1 MPLAES
7 QHAPKGAAYFA
18 SVGSE
23 ATRRR
28 RLHTATAF
36 GCVSIAV
43 GLCRQPTLLR
53 GGGRPI
59 DASASHAIAE
69 LVCLVCGLDQT
80 GDGVAADEFE
90 AVRWYMEAAEAG
102 EPSAQLALAR
112 CLANGTGVPQDE
124 KQVTRGCGPSCGAA
138 LLALV

>member
-1 MPLAES
+1 MRPRERLILRRFAARPRE
-7 QHAPKGAAYFA
+7 GA
-18 SVGSE
+18 GCI
-23 ATRRR
+23 R
-28 RLHTATAF
+28 RLPSGAF
-36 GCVSIAV
+36 PSRSVSADGPCFCAV
-43 GLCRQPTLLR
+43 AADRS
-53 GGGRPI
+53 I

-69 LVCLVCGLDQT
+69 LACLVCGLDQT

-124 KQVTRGCGPSCGAA
+124 KQVMCGCGPSCGAA